1 MKENKHK
8 NLCPWYDKYQVDDK
22 GKILNTQ
29 ENVLTFFLNYPKF
42 GKFSIDESTG
52 YETYNNEIITY
63 KHMAKFY
70 KICKQELGFCSK
82 RKINIAIKALANN
95 EYNISL
101 DYIAKVIRENLKQ

>member
-8 NLCPWYDKYQVDDK
+8 NLCHWYDKYQVDNK

-29 ENVLTFFLNYPKF
+29 DNVLTFFLNYPKF

-63 KHMAKFY
+63 RHMAKFY

-82 RKINIAIKALANN
+82 RKINIAIKALTNN

-101 DYIAKVIRENLKQ
+101 DDIAKVIRENLKQ